1 MNLTKIEM
9 LGSGAVYCQLM
20 DIIYPGHIAMNKVNW
35 KAKLEYEFISNWK
48 ILQQAFIKL
57 KIGRMI
63 EVKKI
68 KIIGKKNF

>member
-1 MNLTKIEM
+1 M

-63 EVKKI
+63 EVI
-68 KIIGKKNF
+68 F